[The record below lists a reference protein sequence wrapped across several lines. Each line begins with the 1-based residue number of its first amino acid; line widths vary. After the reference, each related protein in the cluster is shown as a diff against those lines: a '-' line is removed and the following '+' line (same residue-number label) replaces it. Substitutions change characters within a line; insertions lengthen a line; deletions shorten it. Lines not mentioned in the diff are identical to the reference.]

1 MAGMVSKRLVTL
13 LEAQVGNELQASN
26 LYLAIAVWFAQQSLD
41 KWAGFFYR
49 QAEEEREHA
58 MKIVRFLVD
67 VGSPFNIPAVGASKA
82 NYKDAK
88 AAVSAAM
95 KNEQAVTSQFQA
107 MAEACM
113 KEKDFTTFQFI
124 QWFIEEQ
131 VEEEATIQKLLD
143 VLADVPNA
151 REAELHLPSEE

>member
-1 MAGMVSKRLVTL
+1 MISKKLGSL

-26 LYLAIAVWFAQQSLD
+26 MYLAIAVWFGQQSLD
-41 KWAGFFYR
+41 KWADFFYH
-49 QAEEEREHA
+49 QSEEEREHA

-67 VGSPFNIPAVGASKA
+67 VGFPFNIPAVGASKS

-88 AAVSAAM
+88 AAVNAAM
-95 KNEQAVTSQFQA
+95 KNEQTVTGQFKA

-131 VEEEATIQKLLD
+131 VEEEATMQKLLD
-143 VLADVPNA
+143 ILDSTSNA
-151 REAELHLPSEE
+151 REAELHLPEEE

>member
-1 MAGMVSKRLVTL
+1 MISKKLGTL
-13 LEAQVGNELQASN
+13 LEAQVGHELQASN
-26 LYLAIAVWFAQQSLD
+26 MYLAIAVWFGEQSLE
-41 KWAGFFYR
+41 KWAGFFFR
-49 QAEEEREHA
+49 QSEEERGHA
-58 MKIVRFLVD
+58 MKIIHFLIE
-67 VGSPFNIPAVGASKA
+67 VGHPFNIPAVAASKA

-95 KNEQAVTSQFQA
+95 KNEQAVTGQFKT

-131 VEEEATIQKLLD
+131 VEEEGTMQKLLD
-143 VLADVPNA
+143 VLGSVSNA
-151 REAELHLPSEE
+151 REAELHLPSGE